1 MTEKDEERPSGD
13 STSDAERSFQI
24 PSELPVLPLRDTVL
38 FPNSF
43 MPLAVAREAS
53 VRLVEEA
60 NASGK
65 LIGVFTQREAA
76 VEEPLQ
82 EDLYPVGTATHIH
95 KMFKL
100 PDGSLRLIV
109 QGVERITL
117 DRIVQARPY
126 LRAVVTVAP
135 DQRKDEDLV
144 EIDALQRNIKS
155 NFQQVVSLSPLLS
168 DDLQTLAANITDP
181 GKLADFIAS
190 SLATIGTPV
199 KQEILSTLDVRAR
212 MDALNR
218 ILIKELEVLELG
230 SRIQSQVQSEVGKN
244 QREYFLREQM
254 KAIQKELGE
263 GDEQAKEIEELRA
276 KIDAAGMPE
285 AVKKEAVRELDRLSK
300 MPVAAAEYTVS
311 RTYVDWLVAL
321 PWNKRTEDSIDL
333 KHTKQVLD
341 ADHSGLE
348 KVKDRVLEYLAVR
361 KLNPDVK
368 GPILCFLGPP
378 GVGKTSLARSIAK
391 SLGRK
396 FVRVSLGGMRDEAE
410 IRGHRR
416 TYIGAL
422 PGQVIQGLRRA
433 ESKNPVFI
441 LDEIDKLG
449 SDFRG
454 DPASALLEVLDPEQN
469 NTFRDHYLDVPFD
482 LSEVLFLTTANVL
495 DPIPA
500 ALRDRMEVLELAGY
514 TEEEKLKIAFEH
526 LIAKQVKNNG
536 LTPEQVEFTEPA
548 IRNVIRGLHARGGR
562 AQPRAGDRRALP
574 EGGAAAA
581 RKGTRPGSSSRPR
594 LVVEMLGAPTFL
606 DEEIENRTKDPG
618 VAVGLAWTPA
628 GGEVLFV
635 EASRMQGRRLA
646 HAHGPSRRRDE
657 GIRPHRAVVVPRARR
672 ALRRRSLVLQGLGDP
687 PARPVRR
694 DPEGRPVGRRDDG
707 VGAGVAADRP
717 SRPRR
722 HRDDGRDHAVG
733 PRAAGRR
740 HQGEGPRGAAPR
752 HHRNHHAAAE
762 REERQRGPDGGAPQ
776 GADDPLRQRDQRGG
790 RDRAAA
796 ERAADDDPDAGENG
810 RRARAGGVKVFYSPR
825 YEVSLPGHIWP
836 TVEIQTD
843 RQDSITRGMPG
854 RRADRGV
861 VGGPR
866 AGPHRPSTSRSS
878 ARTR

>member
-1 MTEKDEERPSGD
+1 MSQSDPERPTIEASEP
-13 STSDAERSFQI
+13 ERPLQI
-24 PSELPVLPLRDTVL
+24 PADLPVLPLRDTVL

-53 VRLVEEA
+53 VRLIEEA
-60 NASGK
+60 SG
-65 LIGVFTQREAA
+65 LARMIGVFTQREAA
-76 VEEPLQ
+76 MEEPAQ

-109 QGVERITL
+109 QGIERITL
-117 DRIVQARPY
+117 DRVVQTRPY
-126 LRAVVTVAP
+126 LRAEVTAAP
-135 DQRKDEDLV
+135 DQVREEDRL

-168 DDLQTLAANITDP
+168 DDLQTLAANITEP

-190 SLATIGTPV
+190 SLATIGTPI
-199 KQEILSTLDVRAR
+199 KQEILSTLDVRSR

-230 SRIQSQVQSEVGKN
+230 SKIQSQVQSEVGKN

-285 AVKKEAVRELDRLSK
+285 GVQKEAVRELDRLSK

-311 RTYVDWLVAL
+311 RTYVDWLIAL
-321 PWNKRTEDSIDL
+321 PWAKRTEDSIDL

-378 GVGKTSLARSIAK
+378 GVGKTSLARSIAN
-391 SLGRK
+391 SIGRK

-449 SDFRG
+449 ADFRG

-482 LSEVLFLTTANVL
+482 LSEVLFLTTANVM
-495 DPIPA
+495 DPIPPP
-500 ALRDRMEVLELAGY
+500 LRDRMEVLELAGY

-526 LIAKQVKNNG
+526 LIAKQVKNHG
-536 LTPEQVEFTEPA
+536 LTPEQIEFSTAA
-548 IRNVIRGLHARGGR
+548 ISAVIRGYTREAGVRNLEREIGALCRKVAR
-562 AQPRAGDRRALP
+562 RRAEGDEAKVAITP
-574 EGGAAAA
+574 E
-581 RKGTRPGSSSRPR
+581 
-594 LVVEMLGAPTFL
+594 VVVQMLGAPVFL

-635 EASRMQGRRLA
+635 EASRMQGGGSLTLTGHLGDVMKESARTALSWFRASAQHYGVDPAFYKDSEIHLHVPSGA
-646 HAHGPSRRRDE
+646 VPKDGPSA
-657 GIRPHRAVVVPRARR
+657 GVTMVC
-672 ALRRRSLVLQGLGDP
+672 ALASELTG
-687 PARPVRR
+687 RPVRG
-694 DPEGRPVGRRDDG
+694 DIAMTGEISLSGRVLPVGG
-707 VGAGVAADRP
+707 IKEKVLAA
-717 SRPRR
+717 RR
-722 HRDDGRDHAVG
+722 HGITELIL
-733 PRAAGRR
+733 PRPN
-740 HQGEGPRGAAPR
+740 EK
-752 HHRNHHAAAE
+752 NVKE
-762 REERQRGPDGGAPQ
+762 DLSED
-776 GADDPLRQRDQRGG
+776 LRKELTIHFVSEISEVVAIALQ
-790 RDRAAA
+790 
-796 ERAADDDPDAGENG
+796 PDA
-810 RRARAGGVKVFYSPR
+810 SQTH
-825 YEVSLPGHIWP
+825 LPMP
-836 TVEIQTD
+836 MTRDAQTV
-843 RQDSITRGMPG
+843 
-854 RRADRGV
+854 V
-861 VGGPR
+861 
-866 AGPHRPSTSRSS
+866 
-878 ARTR
+878 

>member
-1 MTEKDEERPSGD
+1 MTDQPDESVAAEPDRPL
-13 STSDAERSFQI
+13 QV
-24 PSELPVLPLRDTVL
+24 PPELPVLPLRDTVL

-60 NASGK
+60 NTGGR

-82 EDLYPVGTATHIH
+82 DDLFPVGTVTHIH

-109 QGVERITL
+109 QGVERVTL
-117 DRIVQARPY
+117 GPIVQSRPY
-126 LRAVVTVAP
+126 LRAGVTVAP
-135 DQRKDEDLV
+135 DQLRDEDRL

-190 SLATIGTPV
+190 SLATIGTSV

-263 GDEQAKEIEELRA
+263 GDEQAKEIDELRT
-276 KIDAAGMPE
+276 KIEAAGMPDG
-285 AVKKEAVRELDRLSK
+285 VKKEALRELDRLSK

-321 PWNKRTEDSIDL
+321 PWSKRTEDSIDL

-341 ADHSGLE
+341 TDHSGLE

-378 GVGKTSLARSIAK
+378 GVGKTSLARSIAN
-391 SLGRK
+391 SIGRK

-469 NTFRDHYLDVPFD
+469 NSFRDHYLDVPFD

-495 DPIPA
+495 DPIPPP
-500 ALRDRMEVLELAGY
+500 LRDRMEVLELAGY

-526 LIAKQVKNNG
+526 LVAKQVKNHG
-536 LTPEQVEFTEPA
+536 LTPEHVEFAHDA
-548 IRNVIRGLHARGGR
+548 IRNVIRGYTREAGVRNLEREIGALCRKVAR
-562 AQPRAGDRRALP
+562 RRA
-574 EGGAAAA
+574 EGDEAKVVITAD
-581 RKGTRPGSSSRPR
+581 T
-594 LVVEMLGAPTFL
+594 VVEMLGAPTFL

-635 EASRMQGRRLA
+635 EASRMQGGGSLTLTGHLGDVMKESARTALSWFRS
-646 HAHGPSRRRDE
+646 HAQHYGVDPSFYKDSEVHLHVPSGAIPKDGPSA
-657 GIRPHRAVVVPRARR
+657 GVTMVS
-672 ALRRRSLVLQGLGDP
+672 ALASQLTG
-687 PARPVRR
+687 RPVRG
-694 DPEGRPVGRRDDG
+694 DIAMTGEITLSGRVLPV
-707 VGAGVAADRP
+707 
-717 SRPRR
+717 
-722 HRDDGRDHAVG
+722 
-733 PRAAGRR
+733 
-740 HQGEGPRGAAPR
+740 
-752 HHRNHHAAAE
+752 
-762 REERQRGPDGGAPQ
+762 
-776 GADDPLRQRDQRGG
+776 
-790 RDRAAA
+790 
-796 ERAADDDPDAGENG
+796 
-810 RRARAGGVKVFYSPR
+810 GGVKEKVLAARRHGINELILPRQNEKNIKEDLTEDLRAELTIHFVSEIGEVLAIALQPSP
-825 YEVSLPGHIWP
+825 L
-836 TVEIQTD
+836 QT
-843 RQDSITRGMPG
+843 SI
-854 RRADRGV
+854 
-861 VGGPR
+861 
-866 AGPHRPSTSRSS
+866 S
-878 ARTR
+878 APAAHQPQPAV

>member
-1 MTEKDEERPSGD
+1 LRDDPDMSDADQERPTGPSGD
-13 STSDAERSFQI
+13 EPERPLQI
-24 PSELPVLPLRDTVL
+24 PPELPVLPLRDTVL

-60 NASGK
+60 NAAGR

-76 VEEPLQ
+76 LEEPQ
-82 EDLYPVGTATHIH
+82 QDDLYPVGTVTHIH

-109 QGVERITL
+109 QGLARVTL
-117 DRIVQARPY
+117 DRVVEARPY
-126 LRAVVTVAP
+126 LRASVILA
-135 DQRKDEDLV
+135 DDLLRDEDHL

-190 SLATIGTPV
+190 SLATIGTAV

-263 GDEQAKEIEELRA
+263 GDEQAKEIEELRT
-276 KIDAAGMPE
+276 KIDAAGMPDT
-285 AVKKEAVRELDRLSK
+285 VKKEAVRELDRLSK

-321 PWNKRTEDSIDL
+321 PWSKRTEDSIDL
-333 KHTKQVLD
+333 RRTKQVLD

-378 GVGKTSLARSIAK
+378 GVGKTSLARSIAN
-391 SLGRK
+391 SIGRK

-482 LSEVLFLTTANVL
+482 LSEVLFLTTANMM

-514 TEEEKLKIAFEH
+514 TEEEKLAIAFEH
-526 LIAKQVKNNG
+526 LIGKQVKNHG
-536 LTPEQVEFTEPA
+536 LTPEQVEFTREA
-548 IRNVIRGLHARGGR
+548 IASLIRGYTREAGVRNLEREIGALCRKVAR
-562 AQPRAGDRRALP
+562 RRA
-574 EGGAAAA
+574 EGDEAH
-581 RKGTRPGSSSRPR
+581 
-594 LVVEMLGAPTFL
+594 VVITPDIVVQMLGAPSFL
-606 DEEIENRTKDPG
+606 DEEVENRTKDPG

-635 EASRMQGRRLA
+635 EASRMQG
-646 HAHGPSRRRDE
+646 G
-657 GIRPHRAVVVPRARR
+657 G
-672 ALRRRSLVLQGLGDP
+672 SLTLTGHLGD
-687 PARPVRR
+687 VMK
-694 DPEGRPVGRRDDG
+694 E
-707 VGAGVAADRP
+707 
-717 SRPRR
+717 
-722 HRDDGRDHAVG
+722 
-733 PRAAGRR
+733 
-740 HQGEGPRGAAPR
+740 
-752 HHRNHHAAAE
+752 
-762 REERQRGPDGGAPQ
+762 
-776 GADDPLRQRDQRGG
+776 
-790 RDRAAA
+790 
-796 ERAADDDPDAGENG
+796 
-810 RRARAGGVKVFYSPR
+810 
-825 YEVSLPGHIWP
+825 
-836 TVEIQTD
+836 
-843 RQDSITRGMPG
+843 
-854 RRADRGV
+854 
-861 VGGPR
+861 
-866 AGPHRPSTSRSS
+866 S
-878 ARTR
+878 ARTALSWFRANAQHYGVDPSFYKDSEIHLHVPSGAVPKDGPSAGVTMVCALASQLTGRSVRGDIAMTGEISLSGRVLPVGGIKEKVLAARRHGITELILPRQNDKNVKEDLTEDLRKELTIHYVSEISEAVAIALQPSSSQTRLPLPIDRQGLEAPV

>member
-1 MTEKDEERPSGD
+1 MSDRDDSLVVVDEASTERPL
-13 STSDAERSFQI
+13 TI
-24 PSELPVLPLRDTVL
+24 PPDLPVLPLRDTVL

-53 VRLVEEA
+53 VRLIDEA
-60 NASGK
+60 TSTGRM
-65 LIGVFTQREAA
+65 IGVFTQREAA

-82 EDLYPVGTATHIH
+82 DDLYPIGVATHIH

-109 QGVERITL
+109 QGLARVRL
-117 DRIVQARPY
+117 DRVVQTRPY
-126 LRAVVTVAP
+126 LRAAVSAA
-135 DQRKDEDLV
+135 DEVLREEDHL

-168 DDLQTLAANITDP
+168 DDLQALAANITDP

-190 SLATIGTPV
+190 SLTTIGTSV
-199 KQEILSTLDVRAR
+199 KQEVLETLDIRAR
-212 MDALNR
+212 MDSLNR

-230 SRIQSQVQSEVGKN
+230 SKIQSQVQSEVGKN
-244 QREYFLREQM
+244 QREYFLREQL

-263 GDEQAKEIEELRA
+263 GDDQAKEIDELRD

-285 AVKKEAVRELDRLSK
+285 IVKKEATRELDRLSK

-311 RTYVDWLVAL
+311 RTYLDWLVAL
-321 PWNKRTEDSIDL
+321 PWAKRTEDALDL
-333 KHTKQVLD
+333 LRTKEVLD

-348 KVKDRVLEYLAVR
+348 KVKDRVIEYLAVR

-378 GVGKTSLARSIAK
+378 GVGKTSLARSIAN

-482 LSEVLFLTTANVL
+482 LSEVLFLTTANVM
-495 DPIPA
+495 DPIPP

-514 TEEEKLKIAFEH
+514 TEEEKLKIAVEH
-526 LIAKQVKNNG
+526 LITKQIGNHG
-536 LTPEQVEFTEPA
+536 LTGEQVTFTEPA
-548 IRNVIRGLHARGGR
+548 IRALIRGYTREAGVRNLEREIGALCRKVAR
-562 AQPRAGDRRALP
+562 RRA
-574 EGGAAAA
+574 EGDEA
-581 RKGTRPGSSSRPR
+581 P
-594 LVVEMLGAPTFL
+594 VVITQDVVLGMLGAPTFL
-606 DEEIENRTKDPG
+606 DEEIEDRTKDPG

-628 GGEVLFV
+628 GGEVLFI
-635 EASRMQGRRLA
+635 EASRMQGGGSLTLTGSLGDVMKESARTALSWFRANAPRYSVDPAFYKDAEIHLHVPSGA
-646 HAHGPSRRRDE
+646 IPKDGPS
-657 GIRPHRAVVVPRARR
+657 
-672 ALRRRSLVLQGLGDP
+672 
-687 PARPVRR
+687 
-694 DPEGRPVGRRDDG
+694 
-707 VGAGVAADRP
+707 AGVTMVTALA
-717 SRPRR
+717 S
-722 HRDDGRDHAVG
+722 
-733 PRAAGRR
+733 
-740 HQGEGPRGAAPR
+740 E
-752 HHRNHHAAAE
+752 
-762 REERQRGPDGGAPQ
+762 
-776 GADDPLRQRDQRGG
+776 LT
-790 RDRAAA
+790 
-796 ERAADDDPDAGENG
+796 G
-810 RRARAGGVKVFYSPR
+810 RRARGDLAMTGEITLSGRV
-825 YEVSLPGHIWP
+825 LP
-836 TVEIQTD
+836 
-843 RQDSITRGMPG
+843 
-854 RRADRGV
+854 
-861 VGGPR
+861 VGGIKEKVLAARRHGITEVILPR
-866 AGPHRPSTSRSS
+866 QNEKNIKEDLTEDLRRELTIHYVAHIEEVLAIALMPSASQTHTGMMEVEVQPI
-878 ARTR
+878 AH